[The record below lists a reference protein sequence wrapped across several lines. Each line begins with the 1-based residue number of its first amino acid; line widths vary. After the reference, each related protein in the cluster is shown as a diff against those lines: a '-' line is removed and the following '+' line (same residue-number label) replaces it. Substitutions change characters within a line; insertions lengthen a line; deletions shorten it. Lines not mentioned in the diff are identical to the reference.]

1 MYESGVFVRASVKTA
16 HWYRTEWNYLWIKRF

>member
-16 HWYRTEWNYLWIKRF
+16 H